1 MAGLA
6 YDDNVLN
13 YTYNRPRCSQGVPVP
28 RCSMDW
34 GAVEDEAQ
42 IHSVCKYGSLADVI
56 LLFKRS
62 PALVQQRDQMLQF
75 PLHAACCNHR
85 LYGWK
90 IVKYLVT
97 AYPEAARQADAL
109 GRLPL
114 HLAAVNEGPTH
125 DARGLPLWCGLFLLL
140 LLLLLMLMRRV
151 AQLRVRAAS

>member
-1 MAGLA
+1 
-6 YDDNVLN
+6 
-13 YTYNRPRCSQGVPVP
+13 
-28 RCSMDW
+28 MDCA
-34 GAVEDEAQ
+34 AVEDEAR
-42 IHSVCKYGSLADVI
+42 IHSVCRYGSLADAM

-62 PALVQQRDQMLQF
+62 PALVQHRDQMLQF

-97 AYPEAARQADAL
+97 AYPEAARHADTL

-125 DARGLPLWCGLFLLL
+125 DARGLPLWCGLFLLML
-140 LLLLLMLMRRV
+140 LLLRLLMRRR
-151 AQLRVRAAS
+151 ARLRVCAAS

>member
-1 MAGLA
+1 
-6 YDDNVLN
+6 
-13 YTYNRPRCSQGVPVP
+13 
-28 RCSMDW
+28 MDW
-34 GAVEDEAQ
+34 GAVKDEAQ
-42 IHSVCKYGSLADVI
+42 IHSVCKYGSLADAI

-97 AYPEAARQADAL
+97 AYPEAARHADAL

-140 LLLLLMLMRRV
+140 LLLLLLLMLMRRG
-151 AQLRVRAAS
+151 ARMRVRVAS